1 MKKLKFH
8 GDEIITGAG
17 SIKALENME
26 FEKVFIVTGGSSM
39 FKNGTIE
46 KVKAIID
53 GKGKEAYVFSGIH
66 KNPDTEEILKG
77 IGEMRKFKPETV
89 LAVGGGSSIDAAKV
103 MALFYEYPE
112 LNFES
117 AVKTPLP
124 DKRHKVRFIAVPS
137 TSGTATE
144 VTKAAVVT
152 FREKSLKIGLKT
164 EAFVPDITI
173 LDGELTLSMP
183 DNVAAETGMDALTHA
198 VECYINKNSDD
209 FTECLAKGA
218 VEGIM
223 KYLPLSYSNKDIE
236 SRQKMHNYQCMA
248 GMAFTNAGLGM
259 SHGIAHAF
267 GGRYNL
273 GHGLLNAIILP
284 YAIEFNSKD
293 KAVAEKLGE
302 LERAIGKDNLAEA
315 VRELNKL
322 MHIPVSFKEA
332 GLERRVFE
340 KDFQFLVD
348 NSLMGSTR
356 VNPVAVTREEMESAL
371 KCIYEGKNIENV
383 N

>member
-8 GDEIITGAG
+8 GDGIITGIG
-17 SIKALENME
+17 SLKALKDME
-26 FEKVFIVTGGSSM
+26 FEKVFVVTGGSSM

-46 KVKAIID
+46 KIKGMVES
-53 GKGKEAYVFSGIH
+53 KGKEVYIFSGIH

-77 IGEMRKFKPETV
+77 IEEMKKFNPDTV
-89 LAVGGGSSIDAAKV
+89 LGVGGGSSIDAAKV

-112 LNFES
+112 LDFDN
-117 AVKTPLP
+117 AVKRPMP
-124 DKRHKVRFIAVPS
+124 KKRYKVKFIAVPS

-183 DNVAAETGMDALTHA
+183 DNVVAETGMDALTHA
-198 VECYINKNSDD
+198 VECYINKSSDD
-209 FTECLAKGA
+209 FTDSIAKGA

-223 KYLPLSYSNKDIE
+223 KYLPLSYVNKDIE
-236 SRQKMHNYQCMA
+236 SRQKMHNYQCLA

-267 GGRYNL
+267 GGRYDM

-284 YAIEFNSKD
+284 YAIDFNSRDESVRQKI
-293 KAVAEKLGE
+293 GE
-302 LERAIGKDNLAEA
+302 LERATQKDNLAKA

-322 MHIPVSFKEA
+322 MHIPASFKEA
-332 GLERRVFE
+332 GLKREAFD
-340 KDFQFLVD
+340 KDFELLVD

-356 VNPVAVTREEMESAL
+356 VNPVKVTREDMKHILE
-371 KCIYEGKNIENV
+371 CIYEGKEDI
-383 N
+383 